1 MSDSIS
7 NAGPEPSAP
16 HRAHAVGATAG
27 QWPEKKPM
35 WPDRR
40 LVDLLGIEHPLVLA
54 PMAGLGTVELAAS
67 VCAGGGLGSLG
78 CVGLQPELVM
88 KAVDKLR
95 TLTGKPINT
104 NFFCHSVARADRA
117 REANWRDRL
126 APYYNELGLDPSL
139 AAGQSEIL
147 PFDDALCRAVEQVK
161 PEIVS
166 FHFGLPAPAL
176 LARVKAAGCRVMATA
191 TTIAEARWLEA
202 RGADVIIAQGCE
214 AGGHRGMFLAVN
226 LEEEAASQ
234 PSTLPL
240 VPQIADAVRV
250 PIIAAGGIAD
260 GRGIAAAFA
269 LGAAGVQI
277 GTAYLFCPEA
287 AISPL
292 YRDALRQARAD
303 TTVVTDVFT
312 GRPARALSNRLTREL
327 GPLHGVTPDFPT
339 AMLALAPLRRKAEQQ
354 GSREFSPQWAGQ
366 AAPLG
371 REMPAE
377 ALTRALAEAA
387 LKRFRQLAG

>member
-7 NAGPEPSAP
+7 KAFPEPSGP
-16 HRAHAVGATAG
+16 GRGHGVGASAG
-27 QWPEKKPM
+27 QWHGEKLM

-40 LVDLLGIEHPLVLA
+40 LIDLLGIEHPLVLA
-54 PMAGLGTVELAAS
+54 PMAGLGTVELASA

-78 CVGLQPELVM
+78 CVGLPPERVM
-88 KAVDKLR
+88 QAVDKLR
-95 TLTGKPINT
+95 TLTDKPINT
-104 NFFCHSVARADRA
+104 NFFCHSAAPADRA

-147 PFDDALCRAVEQVK
+147 PFDDALCTIVEQVK

-166 FHFGLPAPAL
+166 FHFGLPEPAL
-176 LARVKAAGCRVMATA
+176 LARVKAAGCRVMASA
-191 TTIAEARWLEA
+191 TTVAEARWLEA

-214 AGGHRGMFLAVN
+214 AGGHRGMFLAEN
-226 LEEEAASQ
+226 LEGEAASQ
-234 PSTLPL
+234 PSTLAL
-240 VPQIADAVRV
+240 VPQIADAVTV

-260 GRGIAAAFA
+260 ERGIAAAFA

-303 TTVVTDVFT
+303 TTILTDVFT

-339 AMLALAPLRRKAEQQ
+339 PMLALAPLRRKAEQQ
-354 GSREFSPQWAGQ
+354 GSREFSPHWAGQ

-387 LKRFRQLAG
+387 LKRFRQLAA

>member
-1 MSDSIS
+1 
-7 NAGPEPSAP
+7 
-16 HRAHAVGATAG
+16 
-27 QWPEKKPM
+27 M

-78 CVGLQPELVM
+78 CAGLQPELVM
-88 KAVDKLR
+88 QAVDKLR
-95 TLTGKPINT
+95 ALTGKPINT
-104 NFFCHSVARADRA
+104 NFFCHRAARADPA
-117 REANWRDRL
+117 RETNWRDRL
-126 APYYNELGLDPSL
+126 VPYYNELGLDLPL
-139 AAGQSEIL
+139 AAGQSEVL
-147 PFDDALCRAVEQVK
+147 PFDDARCTVVEQVK

-166 FHFGLPAPAL
+166 FHFGLPEPAL
-176 LARVKAAGCRVMATA
+176 LARVKAAGCRVMASA
-191 TTIAEARWLEA
+191 TTVAEARWLEA

-214 AGGHRGMFLAVN
+214 AGGHRGMFLAAN
-226 LEEEAASQ
+226 LEEDAASQ
-234 PSTLPL
+234 PSTLAL
-240 VPQIADAVRV
+240 VPQIVDAVGV
-250 PIIAAGGIAD
+250 PVIAAGGIAD

-303 TTVVTDVFT
+303 ATVVTDVFS

-327 GPLHGVTPDFPT
+327 RPLHGMTPDFPMP
-339 AMLALAPLRRKAEQQ
+339 MLALAPLRRKAEQQ
-354 GSREFSPQWAGQ
+354 GSREFSPHWAGQ

>member
-1 MSDSIS
+1 
-7 NAGPEPSAP
+7 
-16 HRAHAVGATAG
+16 
-27 QWPEKKPM
+27 
-35 WPDRR
+35 
-40 LVDLLGIEHPLVLA
+40 
-54 PMAGLGTVELAAS
+54 
-67 VCAGGGLGSLG
+67 
-78 CVGLQPELVM
+78 
-88 KAVDKLR
+88 
-95 TLTGKPINT
+95 
-104 NFFCHSVARADRA
+104 
-117 REANWRDRL
+117 
-126 APYYNELGLDPSL
+126 
-139 AAGQSEIL
+139 
-147 PFDDALCRAVEQVK
+147 VEQVK

-166 FHFGLPAPAL
+166 FHFGLPEPAL
-176 LARVKAAGCRVMATA
+176 LTRVKAAGCRVMASA
-191 TTIAEARWLEA
+191 TTVAEARWLEA

-226 LEEEAASQ
+226 LEGEAASQ

-303 TTVVTDVFT
+303 TTVLTDVFT

-327 GPLHGVTPDFPT
+327 GPLHGTTPDFPT
-339 AMLALAPLRRKAEQQ
+339 PMLTLAPLRRKAEQQ
-354 GSREFSPQWAGQ
+354 GSREFSPYWAGQ

-387 LKRFRQLAG
+387 LERFCQLAG

>member
-1 MSDSIS
+1 M
-7 NAGPEPSAP
+7 
-16 HRAHAVGATAG
+16 TAR
-27 QWPEKKPM
+27 QWPEKKPT

-40 LVDLLGIEHPLVLA
+40 FVDLLGIEHPLVLA

-78 CVGLQPELVM
+78 CVGLQPETVIQT
-88 KAVDKLR
+88 VEKLR
-95 TLTGKPINT
+95 GLTDKPINT
-104 NFFCHSVARADRA
+104 NFFCHSVARVDRA
-117 REANWRDRL
+117 REANWRDQL
-126 APYYNELGLDPSL
+126 AAYYSEFGLDL
-139 AAGQSEIL
+139 ALASGQSGIQ
-147 PFDDALCRAVEQVK
+147 PFDDALCTAVEQVK
-161 PEIVS
+161 PEVVS
-166 FHFGLPAPAL
+166 FHFGLPEPAL
-176 LARVKAAGCRVMATA
+176 LARVKTAGCRVMASA
-191 TTIAEARWLEA
+191 TTVAEARWLEA
-202 RGADVIIAQGCE
+202 RGTDVIIAQGCE
-214 AGGHRGMFLAVN
+214 AGGHRGMFLAAN
-226 LEEEAASQ
+226 LGEEAAFQ
-234 PSTLPL
+234 PSTLAL
-240 VPQIADAVRV
+240 VPQIADAVGV

-292 YRDALRQARAD
+292 YHDALRQARAD
-303 TTVVTDVFT
+303 TTVLTDVFT

-327 GPLHGVTPDFPT
+327 GPLHGMTPDFPT
-339 AMLALAPLRRKAEQQ
+339 PTLALAPLRRTAEQQ
-354 GSREFSPQWAGQ
+354 GSREFSPHWAGQ

-387 LKRFRQLAG
+387 SKRFRQLSG

>member
-7 NAGPEPSAP
+7 KAFPETSGPG
-16 HRAHAVGATAG
+16 RGHAVGEIAG
-27 QWPEKKPM
+27 QWPEEKLM

-40 LVDLLGIEHPLVLA
+40 LIDLLGIEHPLVLA
-54 PMAGLGTVELAAS
+54 PMAGLGTVELASA

-78 CVGLQPELVM
+78 CVGLPPERVM
-88 KAVDKLR
+88 QAVDKLR
-95 TLTGKPINT
+95 TLTDKPINT
-104 NFFCHSVARADRA
+104 NFFCHSAAPADRA

-147 PFDDALCRAVEQVK
+147 PFDDALCTIVEQVK

-166 FHFGLPAPAL
+166 FHFGLPEPAL
-176 LARVKAAGCRVMATA
+176 LARVKAAGCRVMASA
-191 TTIAEARWLEA
+191 TTVAEA

-214 AGGHRGMFLAVN
+214 AGGHRGMFLAEN
-226 LEEEAASQ
+226 LEGEAASQ
-234 PSTLPL
+234 PSTLAL
-240 VPQIADAVRV
+240 VPQIADAVTV

-260 GRGIAAAFA
+260 ERGIAAAFA

-303 TTVVTDVFT
+303 TTILTDVFT

-339 AMLALAPLRRKAEQQ
+339 PMLALAPLRRKAEQQ
-354 GSREFSPQWAGQ
+354 GSREFSPHWAGQ

-387 LKRFRQLAG
+387 LKRFRQLAA

>member
-1 MSDSIS
+1 MSYSIS

-16 HRAHAVGATAG
+16 HRARAVGATAG

-95 TLTGKPINT
+95 RLTGKPINT

-126 APYYNELGLDPSL
+126 APYCNELGLDPSL

-166 FHFGLPAPAL
+166 FHFGLPAPA

-387 LKRFRQLAG
+387 LTRFRQLAG

>member
-1 MSDSIS
+1 MSHSIS
-7 NAGPEPSAP
+7 NAIPEPSVP
-16 HRAHAVGATAG
+16 GRGHAVGATAG

-54 PMAGLGTVELAAS
+54 PMAGLGTVELAAA

-78 CVGLQPELVM
+78 CVGLKPESVIE
-88 KAVDKLR
+88 AVDKLR
-95 TLTGKPINT
+95 RLTGKPINT
-104 NFFCHSVARADRA
+104 NFFCHTAARADRA

-126 APYYNELGLDPSL
+126 APYYNEFGLDPSL
-139 AAGQSEIL
+139 GAGQSDIL
-147 PFDDALCRAVEQVK
+147 PFDDALCMAVEQVK

-166 FHFGLPAPAL
+166 FHFGLPEPAL
-176 LARVKAAGCRVMATA
+176 LARVKAAGSRVMASA
-191 TTIAEARWLEA
+191 TTVAEARWLEA

-214 AGGHRGMFLAVN
+214 AGGHRGMFLAAN
-226 LEEEAASQ
+226 LAEEAASQ
-234 PSTLPL
+234 PSTLAL
-240 VPQIADAVRV
+240 VPQIADAVGV

-312 GRPARALSNRLTREL
+312 GRPARSLSNRLTRDL
-327 GPLHGVTPDFPT
+327 GPLYRVTPDFPT
-339 AMLALAPLRRKAEQQ
+339 PTLALAPLRRKAEQQ
-354 GSREFSPQWAGQ
+354 GSREFSSHWAGQ

-371 REMPAE
+371 REMRAE
-377 ALTRALAEAA
+377 ALTRALAEEA
-387 LKRFRQLAG
+387 LKRFGQLAG

>member
-1 MSDSIS
+1 MSDPIS
-7 NAGPEPSAP
+7 KAGPESSVPGRRSG
-16 HRAHAVGATAG
+16 VGAIAG
-27 QWPEKKPM
+27 QSREKKTM

-40 LVDLLGIEHPLVLA
+40 LIELLRIEHPLALA
-54 PMAGLGTVELAAS
+54 PMAGLGTVELGAS

-78 CVGLQPELVM
+78 CVGLPPERVRQT
-88 KAVDKLR
+88 VDKLR
-95 TLTGKPINT
+95 RLTDKPINT
-104 NFFCHSVARADRA
+104 NFFCHNAARADGA

-126 APYYNELGLDPSL
+126 APYYDEFGLDLSL
-139 AAGQSEIL
+139 ATGQSEIM
-147 PFDDALCRAVEQVK
+147 PFNDALCRVVEQVK
-161 PEIVS
+161 PEVVS
-166 FHFGLPAPAL
+166 FHFGLPEPTL
-176 LARVKAAGCRVMATA
+176 LARVKAAGCRVMASA
-191 TTIAEARWLEA
+191 TTVAEARWLEA

-214 AGGHRGMFLAVN
+214 AGGHRGMFLATN
-226 LEEEAASQ
+226 LTEEAASQ
-234 PSTLPL
+234 PSTLAL
-240 VPQIADAVRV
+240 VPQIVDAVDV

-303 TTVVTDVFT
+303 TTVLTDVFT

-327 GPLHGVTPDFPT
+327 GPLRRVAPDFPT
-339 AMLALAPLRRKAEQQ
+339 PMLALAPLRKKAEQQ
-354 GSREFSPQWAGQ
+354 GSREFSPHWAGQ

-371 REMPAE
+371 KEIPAE
-377 ALTRALAEAA
+377 ALTRALAESA
-387 LKRFRQLAG
+387 LERFRQLAG

>member
-7 NAGPEPSAP
+7 KAGPEPPALHRGHAIGAP
-16 HRAHAVGATAG
+16 AG

-78 CVGLQPELVM
+78 CVGLQPETVIQ
-88 KAVDKLR
+88 AVDKLR
-95 TLTGKPINT
+95 ALTRKPINT
-104 NFFCHSVARADRA
+104 NFFCHCAARADPV

-126 APYYNELGLDPSL
+126 APYYNEFSLDLPL

-147 PFDDALCRAVEQVK
+147 PFDDALCTVVEQVK

-176 LARVKAAGCRVMATA
+176 LARVKAAGCHVMASA
-191 TTIAEARWLEA
+191 TTVAEARWLEE
-202 RGADVIIAQGCE
+202 RGADVIIPQGCE
-214 AGGHRGMFLAVN
+214 AGGHRGMFLAAN

-234 PSTLPL
+234 PSTLAL
-240 VPQIADAVRV
+240 VPQIADAVGV
-250 PIIAAGGIAD
+250 PVIAAGGIAD

-287 AISPL
+287 ATSPL

-303 TTVVTDVFT
+303 ATVVTDVFT

-327 GPLHGVTPDFPT
+327 RPLHGMTPDFPT
-339 AMLALAPLRRKAEQQ
+339 PMLDLAPLRRKAEQQ
-354 GSREFSPQWAGQ
+354 GSREFSPHWAGQ

-371 REMPAE
+371 REMPAK

-387 LKRFRQLAG
+387 LKWLRQLAG